1 MLAIAPAKE
10 LKCNSKHLHRFAGK
24 RFSNNFMYLPS
35 SQILTKK
42 KIAKKEQ
49 RIIYL
54 ISRKREDRLEVFIHQ
69 GK

>member
-42 KIAKKEQ
+42 IRQERTKNNLSYKQKK
-49 RIIYL
+49 R
-54 ISRKREDRLEVFIHQ
+54 R
-69 GK
+69 